1 MLWSI
6 TMYKMR
12 NRLSLNLR
20 GPSLGGQMSLSKLEV
35 EILRIENADESFWHL
50 LVVGGMEEASAEGHN
65 LDATLTPKVDHAKST
80 VKMHDMIPV
89 GRGSNSSSNLSL
101 DLTEDTHTSS
111 LTSQIIL
118 PLTVEPKDIPPI
130 LHIVNLMVSS
140 STGIQMIRCTNNRN
154 TFILAGHQHL
164 RHRMKLSPTEDIQV
178 DPKVCR
184 TLEAQTL
191 LEAHI

>member
-1 MLWSI
+1 
-6 TMYKMR
+6 MYKMR

-20 GPSLGGQMSLSKLEV
+20 EPSLGGQMSLSKLEV

-65 LDATLTPKVDHAKST
+65 LDATLTHKVDHAKST

-89 GRGSNSSSNLSL
+89 GRGNSSSNLSL
-101 DLTEDTHTSS
+101 DPTEDTHTSS
-111 LTSQIIL
+111 LTSQTIL
-118 PLTVEPKDIPPI
+118 PRTVAAKDILPI

-154 TFILAGHQHL
+154 TAILAGHQHL